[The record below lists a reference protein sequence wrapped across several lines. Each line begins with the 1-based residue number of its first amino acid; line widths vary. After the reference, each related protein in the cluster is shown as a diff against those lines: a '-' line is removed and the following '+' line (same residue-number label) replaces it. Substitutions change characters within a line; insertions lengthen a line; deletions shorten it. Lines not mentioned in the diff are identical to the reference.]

1 MSREELFDAC
11 FEKWGIESQVLM
23 VIEEM
28 GELSQALARY
38 LNGRKH
44 NAMEELADASLMLE
58 QLVYI
63 MGRAEVSHIQEEK
76 IKRIWERLELEKE
89 E

>member
-1 MSREELFDAC
+1 MNREELFDAC
-11 FEKWGIESQVLM
+11 FERWGIHAQILM

-28 GELSQALARY
+28 GELSQALSRY

-44 NAMEELADASLMLE
+44 NAIEELADASLMLE
-58 QLVYI
+58 QLIYI
-63 MGRAEVSHIQEEK
+63 MGRGEVQEIQAKK
-76 IKRIWERLELEKE
+76 IKRIWERLEKE